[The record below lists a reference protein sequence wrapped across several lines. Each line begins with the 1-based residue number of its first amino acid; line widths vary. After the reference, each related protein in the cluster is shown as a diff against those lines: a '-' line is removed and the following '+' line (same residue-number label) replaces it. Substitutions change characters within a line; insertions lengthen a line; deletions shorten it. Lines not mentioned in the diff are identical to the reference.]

1 LTAGPDFPTFA
12 SVPPHNLIATKV
24 REVRVP
30 TQVDTPPGAG
40 LTKALSLLIIVLM
53 LAAIIYA
60 ASIAIRYWSAI
71 TV

>member
-1 LTAGPDFPTFA
+1 
-12 SVPPHNLIATKV
+12 
-24 REVRVP
+24 VRVP

-40 LTKALSLLIIVLM
+40 VTKALSLLIIVLM